1 MLLTSFLL
9 ATSFTF
15 PVNVKAAGYAGPYY
29 MVEPANVTMGPKPA
43 INNMFTVDV
52 KLYNVTAG
60 NVPAGI
66 LGVEVKIGWDPS
78 LLEFVSRVK
87 MVGQPGGV
95 LNPSTFEAKDTN
107 ETNYYWLASASM
119 SPALAWWG
127 NGSVVR
133 LTFKVISQ
141 PEEPEPKASC
151 FLEIIFSDLVDYD
164 ARIIP
169 HDIVNGYYE
178 ILPIPMAPIP
188 TLKVQP
194 TRYAANH
201 VGETFQVNI
210 TILELNETWN
220 LGRFELKLNFSSDA
234 LTVLNV
240 EEGSFLNGF
249 GSTLFNKTID
259 NATGVVSINAT
270 QLAENR
276 TTPYGSGVLA
286 AITFNATSRPP
297 ASCDLELFDTKL
309 VVWEQPEKLIPFY
322 VNNGYYELIEVL
334 DHIVQFEDYTFHVIT
349 RSNSSVMA
357 PPNLAFNSTEKTISF
372 NVTGRGVS
380 LCFCN
385 VTIPKDLMRAEN
397 LTAWK
402 VKIDNAI
409 VSYTATENATCTILY
424 FTYQCSTRNVQIMG
438 TWAISKPS
446 PQPPIDIILLTSLA
460 AIIVIVAAVGVFWLR
475 KRKTRLSS
483 TKK

>member
-1 MLLTSFLL
+1 
-9 ATSFTF
+9 
-15 PVNVKAAGYAGPYY
+15 
-29 MVEPANVTMGPKPA
+29 VEPANVTMGPKPSVGQQ
-43 INNMFTVDV
+43 FTIEVN
-52 KLYNVTAG
+52 LYNVTHT
-60 NVPAGI
+60 NVPKGL
-66 LGVEVKIGWDPS
+66 LGVEIKLRWNNT
-78 LLEFVSRVK
+78 LLKFVSREK
-87 MVGQPGGV
+87 MVGQAGGV
-95 LNPSTFEAKDTN
+95 LNSPTFEAKDTN
-107 ETNYYWLASASM
+107 ETNYYWLAGASM
-119 SPALAWWG
+119 GSPWWG
-127 NGSVVR
+127 NGTIVK
-133 LTFKVISQ
+133 LTFQVISQ

-151 FLEIIFSDLVDYD
+151 LLEIFYCEIDDASDPVPQMIFPV
-164 ARIIP
+164 
-169 HDIVNGYYE
+169 VENGYYE
-178 ILPIPMAPIP
+178 VLPIPMAPIP

-210 TILELNETWN
+210 IILELNETWN
-220 LGRFELKLNFSSDA
+220 LGSFELNLNFSSDA

-259 NATGVVSINAT
+259 NETGVVWINVT
-270 QLAENR
+270 QLAEDR

>member
-1 MLLTSFLL
+1 MI
-9 ATSFTF
+9 F
-15 PVNVKAAGYAGPYY
+15 PV
-29 MVEPANVTMGPKPA
+29 VE
-43 INNMFTVDV
+43 
-52 KLYNVTAG
+52 
-60 NVPAGI
+60 
-66 LGVEVKIGWDPS
+66 
-78 LLEFVSRVK
+78 
-87 MVGQPGGV
+87 
-95 LNPSTFEAKDTN
+95 
-107 ETNYYWLASASM
+107 
-119 SPALAWWG
+119 
-127 NGSVVR
+127 
-133 LTFKVISQ
+133 
-141 PEEPEPKASC
+141 
-151 FLEIIFSDLVDYD
+151 
-164 ARIIP
+164 
-169 HDIVNGYYE
+169 NGYYE
-178 ILPIPMAPIP
+178 VLPIPTAPIP

-210 TILELNETWN
+210 IILELNETWN
-220 LGRFELKLNFSSDA
+220 LGSFELNLNFSSDA

-259 NATGVVSINAT
+259 NETGVVWINVT
-270 QLAENR
+270 QLAEDR